1 MQLPTSMIKLGHLY
15 NHRAREELNQGEI
28 IDDEFSQ
35 AKIIIDKKLSQARVS
50 DKKPMG
56 AVKNGV
62 DKGDLYTEH
71 EREAIEINT
80 LMEELLVIP

>member
-35 AKIIIDKKLSQARVS
+35 AIIIIDKKSSQARVS

-62 DKGDLYTEH
+62 YEGDLYTEH

-80 LMEELLVIP
+80 LMEELLVIA